1 MRSYDQQIASELEDL
16 LLKALRDKFASQG
29 HNASGKGSKSLEVKV
44 LPKGEDIVIQILG
57 EEYMLYQETGRRA
70 GKMPPV
76 DALKLWVKQKGI
88 ASEAK
93 EVNRIA
99 WGIAINMK
107 RIGMHSKNKRIDLSK
122 RRFITSTVEE
132 KNNIISEKLFRMFEK
147 NFTLIVNQFSKDN
160 KELKMI
166 L

>member
-1 MRSYDQQIASELEDL
+1 MRSFEPTIAKSLESL

-29 HNASGKGSKSLEVKV
+29 HNTTGKGSKSLEVKV
-44 LPKGEDIVIQILG
+44 LPKGEDLVIQILG
-57 EEYMLYQETGRRA
+57 EEYMLFQETGRRA

-76 DALKLWVKQKGI
+76 DALKSWVKKKGL
-88 ASEAK
+88 ASEQK

-107 RIGMHSKNKRIDLSK
+107 RIGMHSRNKKIDLSK
-122 RRFITSTVEE
+122 RRFITSTIED
-132 KNNIISEKLFRMFEK
+132 KNTIINEKLFEMFEK